1 MTSPLVTTQRKPP
14 VDATHVAQN
23 SAYRTVNRLQQAET
37 GPHGAVADKVAQRDT
52 SCTYEAMYSARPAGV
67 SARPHLS
74 GVTSYNLD
82 PVSME
87 LTCCPLHSEGT
98 ASTLH
103 SEGTAS
109 TLHSEGT
116 VSSNTPSVN
125 SMHAERDV
133 IALTEESESPNSPK
147 SDLASI
153 KSATPS
159 QTSCKNQTNTPCV
172 QAPSKTSY
180 TTGSTTG
187 SPSHCE
193 AQQQSPQEHTLRDH
207 SSPGVGSANL
217 TNNSQ
222 SIGQPLVNVDDS
234 FEVGEE
240 EEEGSECMEVTEV
253 MRTML
258 DDIRVADSGM
268 DMVPLQEKL
277 PRSPPLEAEWPSMEE
292 VHCKRK
298 ESCNDTGM
306 DLAGSS
312 EVPVQASVIVEP
324 SPLIAVDAFSDS
336 TGRHSSAAS
345 RVSRDCTSGAGQIHS
360 GKGELSRDLTEL
372 SPSHRSILRRKRPF
386 LSDDLGLDEMD
397 DTAEDVA
404 GPNDLR
410 PRSSTPLLGNLPS
423 RLVRATWDCSPVQHY
438 STLEGLSAETSFQIG
453 EADSSEAREVD
464 VRASVGTGNDDRTDV
479 MQPSANVR
487 RGRSLATG
495 STNKRRA
502 KSSRK
507 QLWPEHV
514 LNTTTSTQTKLAAS
528 TKTWSKTLKAVT
540 VTPLSDPY
548 SFRCSH
554 DSGGELGLPAA
565 PNLPSL
571 PPPPTSPPTCASHPM
586 KKHAELEANSLQTSS
601 IKSVCAIIHIGGGG
615 LPPVRT
621 LLKKGSLRQHRQT
634 KRRGGRNTV
643 SLGRPHHSLVD
654 ILCTL

>member
-14 VDATHVAQN
+14 VDAPHVAQS
-23 SAYRTVNRLQQAET
+23 SAHRTVNRLQQAET
-37 GPHGAVADKVAQRDT
+37 GPHGAVADKVVQRDK
-52 SCTYEAMYSARPAGV
+52 SCTSEALYSAQLAGV
-67 SARPHLS
+67 SARPQLS
-74 GVTSYNLD
+74 GVTSYNFE

-98 ASTLH
+98 V
-103 SEGTAS
+103 S

-116 VSSNTPSVN
+116 VSTNTPSVN
-125 SMHAERDV
+125 SMHAERGV
-133 IALTEESESPNSPK
+133 VVMAEESGSPK
-147 SDLASI
+147 SPMSDLASI
-153 KSATPS
+153 KSATSS
-159 QTSCKNQTNTPCV
+159 QTSCNNQTNTPCV
-172 QAPSKTSY
+172 QVPLKTSY
-180 TTGSTTG
+180 TTG

-193 AQQQSPQEHTLRDH
+193 ARQQSLQEHTLRDH

-217 TNNSQ
+217 TNNSPG
-222 SIGQPLVNVDDS
+222 IGQPLVDVDDS

-240 EEEGSECMEVTEV
+240 EEEEGECMEVTEV

-268 DMVPLQEKL
+268 DMVPLQDKP
-277 PRSPPLEAEWPSMEE
+277 PRSPPQEAEWPSMEE
-292 VHCKRK
+292 VHCKRR

-306 DLAGSS
+306 DFAGSS
-312 EVPVQASVIVEP
+312 EVPVQTSMIVEH
-324 SPLIAVDAFSDS
+324 SPLIAVDPVSGS

-345 RVSRDCTSGAGQIHS
+345 RVSRNCTSGAAQIHS
-360 GKGELSRDLTEL
+360 GEGGVSRDLTEL
-372 SPSHRSILRRKRPF
+372 SPSHRSTLRGKRPF
-386 LSDDLGLDEMD
+386 LSDDLGMEEMD

-410 PRSSTPLLGNLPS
+410 PRSSTPLLGNQPS

-464 VRASVGTGNDDRTDV
+464 IGASVGTGYDDRADV

-487 RGRSLATG
+487 RGRSLATS

-502 KSSRK
+502 KRSRK

-514 LNTTTSTQTKLAAS
+514 LNTTTSTQTKLTAS
-528 TKTWSKTLKAVT
+528 TKAWSKTLKAVT
-540 VTPLSDPY
+540 VTRLSDPY

-554 DSGGELGLPAA
+554 DSGGELGLPAT

-571 PPPPTSPPTCASHPM
+571 PPPPTSPPTSASHPM
-586 KKHAELEANSLQTSS
+586 KQPAELEARSLQTSS
-601 IKSVCAIIHIGGGG
+601 IRSVCAIIHIGGGG

-621 LLKKGSLRQHRQT
+621 LLKKGSLRKHRQT
-634 KRRGGRNTV
+634 KRGGGRNTV
-643 SLGRPHHSLVD
+643 SLGRPHHTQVD